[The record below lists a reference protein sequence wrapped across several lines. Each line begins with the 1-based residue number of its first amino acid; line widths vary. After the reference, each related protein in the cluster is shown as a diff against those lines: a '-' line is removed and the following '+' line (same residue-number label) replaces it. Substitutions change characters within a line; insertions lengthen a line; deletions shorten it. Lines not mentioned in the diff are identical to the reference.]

1 MKTVHNRITLLLA
14 CLLLA
19 GCALP
24 IWTPWGTTQPIHAAD
39 SGFRPERDGF
49 AFANYGAAP
58 VTNLEAADMQRMF
71 GVVVCASTQDGCVL
85 TPTARIWM
93 EEMNR
98 AMANGHCEGMAVL
111 SQYFYYGI
119 LQSATFGAPTPD
131 ALVFENNTALQREI
145 AYWWA
150 TQATYPTR
158 AYRVVTDPRTVL
170 ARLQEGLTQ
179 DADVNALYT
188 IGLYEPGFI
197 GGHTVTPIAIRT
209 IDDQTVAIQIYDNN
223 TPLITPEI
231 RVDTVANTW
240 SYTSTHPDGAVVQ
253 YAGDA
258 FSQTMDLTA
267 TAPRLEQQECPFCDQ
282 NPLVRS
288 VNNLTTILFSATKTA
303 LRGTTDQYS
312 AYFIDSQGRR
322 VGVIRGTV
330 YNEIPQ
336 AQVTFLRGTT
346 DQWSTQGMP
355 ILSLPANSQGS
366 IRVTGAATVPVNIT
380 AFGAGSVVGVRNL
393 TLDASIAS
401 DIRLDQQTGSVA
413 IASASD
419 ANPEFIV
426 ASTRNDKQV
435 ELNVSSVQLDAGAKA
450 AVTIDSTGE
459 SVSVATTDAQPVDV
473 STSGAL
479 DKMGDA
485 NISHPSDA
493 AS

>member
-14 CLLLA
+14 CLLLV
-19 GCALP
+19 GCAMPSWMP
-24 IWTPWGTTQPIHAAD
+24 IGSIQPVRATD

-71 GVVVCASTQDGCVL
+71 GSVVCTNTAAECVL

-119 LQSATFGAPTPD
+119 LQTTSFGAATPD

-170 ARLQEGLTQ
+170 ARLQEGLSQ

-188 IGLYEPGFI
+188 IGLYEPGYT

-231 RVDTVANTW
+231 LVDTVANTW
-240 SYTSTHPDGAVVQ
+240 SYTSTHP
-253 YAGDA
+253 
-258 FSQTMDLTA
+258 
-267 TAPRLEQQECPFCDQ
+267 
-282 NPLVRS
+282 N
-288 VNNLTTILFSATKTA
+288 
-303 LRGTTDQYS
+303 
-312 AYFIDSQGRR
+312 
-322 VGVIRGTV
+322 
-330 YNEIPQ
+330 
-336 AQVTFLRGTT
+336 
-346 DQWSTQGMP
+346 
-355 ILSLPANSQGS
+355 
-366 IRVTGAATVPVNIT
+366 
-380 AFGAGSVVGVRNL
+380 GSVVEYSG
-393 TLDASIAS
+393 DASSPKLPCVDRPIGTPPTLL
-401 DIRLDQQTGSVA
+401 I
-413 IASASD
+413 
-419 ANPEFIV
+419 
-426 ASTRNDKQV
+426 
-435 ELNVSSVQLDAGAKA
+435 AKA
-450 AVTIDSTGE
+450 G
-459 SVSVATTDAQPVDV
+459 VS
-473 STSGAL
+473 G
-479 DKMGDA
+479 
-485 NISHPSDA
+485 
-493 AS
+493 